1 MMKMFTS
8 NRGVFISFEGIDGC
22 GKSTQVSL
30 LLSRLNDQGIKT
42 KLVREPGGT
51 KISEKIRNILLNK
64 NYYEMSSRTEALL
77 MTASRAQLT
86 KEEIIPALEKGIFV
100 IADRF
105 KDSTLA
111 YQGGGRGLNTE
122 FLIGLNDFATFEID
136 PDLTFFLDIDA
147 KDSFSLSKIENADR
161 IEGAGIE
168 FQQKVRNEYNKL
180 AKLYDDRFITI
191 DGSKSIS
198 VIHSTIW
205 EKTINFFN
213 ENLK

>member
-1 MMKMFTS
+1 MKMFTS
-8 NRGVFISFEGIDGC
+8 NKGVFISFEGIDGC

>member
-8 NRGVFISFEGIDGC
+8 NKGVFISFEGIDGC

-122 FLIGLNDFATFEID
+122 FLIALNDFATFEID
-136 PDLTFFLDIDA
+136 PDLTFLLDIDA

-168 FQQKVRNEYNKL
+168 FQQKVRSEYNKL
-180 AKLYDDRFITI
+180 AKFYDDRFITI